1 MTRNSPSA
9 GQGRLAHTLVLRGG
23 RAAPEAPFVIEHR
36 ESLIYMLCQAAELE
50 HAIMCQYLYSAIS
63 LKQSTDEGLTD
74 DQVAVVTRWRRQ
86 VSHVATQEMLHL
98 ALVHNLMSAIGGAPH
113 LGRPNLPQPAN
124 HFPPG
129 VTLTLLPFGEQAL
142 RHFMFLE
149 RPEGMDLDDVEG
161 LANLSQA
168 EPVMAPGEIVPR
180 LQDFATVG
188 HLYRSI
194 EAGFARL
201 AAKLG
206 ADRLFIGPPRAQA
219 TSVNF
224 GWPELIAVTDLAS
237 AQRAIDEILEQGEGS
252 RGNWQ
257 DAHFGQFV
265 AILDEYQWLH
275 AENADFEPVRPVQV
289 ATVRPSGHAVD
300 VPLITDPL
308 TARVTD
314 LFNTGY
320 EILLLALERY
330 FAHTEESDAELATLA
345 DLAVSLM
352 FQVIRPLGDLITTLP
367 AGPEYPGRTA
377 GPSFELFYET
387 DYLIPHQ
394 RAAWILLSER
404 LTGAAEFSERIRDDA
419 PTAVAGVLTAI
430 GPALVTMASTL
441 DSAPTPAGAA
451 EASPVP
457 ITPDGQIGYE
467 EHIKPLFR
475 EHDRDSMS
483 FAFDLWAY
491 DDVQR
496 HAQAILGRLR
506 AGSMPCDGA
515 WPAERI
521 ELFSRWVAAGGPR

>member
-1 MTRNSPSA
+1 
-9 GQGRLAHTLVLRGG
+9 
-23 RAAPEAPFVIEHR
+23 
-36 ESLIYMLCQAAELE
+36 
-50 HAIMCQYLYSAIS
+50 
-63 LKQSTDEGLTD
+63 
-74 DQVAVVTRWRRQ
+74 
-86 VSHVATQEMLHL
+86 
-98 ALVHNLMSAIGGAPH
+98 
-113 LGRPNLPQPAN
+113 
-124 HFPPG
+124 
-129 VTLTLLPFGEQAL
+129 
-142 RHFMFLE
+142 
-149 RPEGMDLDDVEG
+149 MDLDDAEG
-161 LANLSQA
+161 LTNLGRS
-168 EPVMAPGEIVPR
+168 EPIMTPGDIVPR

-194 EAGFARL
+194 EAGFAHL
-201 AAKLG
+201 TAKLG
-206 ADRLFIGPPRAQA
+206 EQRLFIGPPRAQA
-219 TSVNF
+219 TAVNF
-224 GWPELIAVTDLAS
+224 GWPELTAVTDLAS
-237 AQRAIDEILEQGEGS
+237 AQRAIDEILEQGEGP

-265 AILDEYQWLH
+265 AILDEYQQLRATNH
-275 AENADFEPVRPVQV
+275 DFDPVRPVQV
-289 ATVRPSGHAVD
+289 ATVRPSGHALD

-352 FQVIRPLGDLITTLP
+352 FRVIKPLGDLITSLP

-394 RAAWILLSER
+394 RAAWIMLSER

-419 PTAVAGVLTAI
+419 PAAAADALAAI
-430 GPALVTMASTL
+430 GPALVTMAAAL
-441 DSAPTPAGAA
+441 DSALTPA
-451 EASPVP
+451 EAVETSPVP
-457 ITPDGQIGYE
+457 AAADAPIGYE
-467 EHIKPLFR
+467 THIKALFR
-475 EHDRDSMS
+475 ERDRASMS

-491 DDVQR
+491 HDVRQ

-521 ELFSRWVAAGGPR
+521 ELFSRWIEAGSPQ